1 MKISPHWIRDFV
13 NLKVDERKL
22 AEDLTMAGLA
32 VEGITGE
39 GASTV
44 FEMEITTN
52 RPDAMNHYGIAREC
66 SAIYDIDL
74 KPFGGDVASCVSTN
88 VSKLSKSKGLETSA
102 TSETSETSITIE
114 DAQGCARYTGQV
126 LRNVT
131 IGPSPEHVVRRL
143 QSVDQ
148 RSINNAADATNYVLW
163 EIGHPTHV
171 FDLDLLEG
179 RKIIVR
185 RARPGE
191 ALKTLDGVDRK
202 LSPDDLVIAD
212 AVKPVALAGVMG
224 GEDSKVTEKTR
235 NILIEAAWFD
245 PVTIR
250 RTAKRHGLHTDASH
264 RFERGADWGATTV
277 ACARVA
283 QLILESAGGELVG
296 DLIDA
301 VGRKLERNPVQLRRS
316 EVARILGKDIPEQ
329 EIERILRRLGF
340 GITPNRVAQP
350 PSHPITPT
358 NWRAG
363 DPGSAVRTGTP
374 HMSGGAHAAMA
385 EELSSFTV
393 QIPSWRLD
401 IEREIDL
408 IEEIARIHGYNQ
420 FPNTLPEFSG
430 AVVELPDAP
439 KDARLRQSLLALGYD
454 EAMSLTFVSKEDAQA
469 FSSAPAVQIANPL
482 SEEAA
487 FMRTSLIPGML
498 NMLGWNLNRGNNDVR
513 LFEAGNIYE
522 MTGQRTDERKRISIG
537 ATGNAQT
544 ASWEQ
549 KARPY
554 TFFDMK
560 GDIEALLS
568 AFEHRALYYDALS
581 AQFFHPGRSARA
593 VMDGATVA
601 RFGQIHPDVA
611 TARKLRQDVY
621 VAEIYLDRL
630 YAHALHQPKYTPIPR
645 YPAVDRDFSFI
656 FDDAVTFERIRSAVD
671 VLHLDELR
679 SFIPVEIFRG
689 GAIPAGKYSVLLRAE
704 FQSAERTLRDE
715 EVALWAQQII
725 KTLAALGGVQRA

>member
-1 MKISPHWIRDFV
+1 MKISPQWIRDFV
-13 NLKVDERKL
+13 DLKVDERKL

-66 SAIYDIDL
+66 SAIYDLEL
-74 KPFGGDVASCVSTN
+74 KALVPKIPPAAKAANLGAQGGTAQAAPFP
-88 VSKLSKSKGLETSA
+88 
-102 TSETSETSITIE
+102 IIIE
-114 DAQGCARYTGQV
+114 DAQGCARYSGQV
-126 LRNVT
+126 VRNVT
-131 IGPSPEHVVRRL
+131 IGPSPQHTVERL
-143 QSVDQ
+143 ESVDQ

-163 EIGHPTHV
+163 ELGHPTHV

-179 RKIIVR
+179 RKIVVR

-191 ALKTLDGVDRK
+191 VLKTLDGVDRT
-202 LSPDDLVIAD
+202 LSPEDLVIAD
-212 AVKPVALAGVMG
+212 ARKPVALAGVIG
-224 GEDSKVTEKTR
+224 GEDSKVTENTR

-250 RTAKRHGLHTDASH
+250 KTAKRHGLHTDASH
-264 RFERGADWGATTV
+264 RFERGADYAATTL

-296 DLIDA
+296 TQIDA
-301 VGRKLERNPVQLRRS
+301 IGRRLERAPVQLRRS
-316 EVARILGKDIPEQ
+316 EVSRILGKDIPQE

-340 GITPNRVAQP
+340 AITPSRVAQAP
-350 PSHPITPT
+350 SPVRSHP
-358 NWRAG
+358 RAAA
-363 DPGSAVRTGTP
+363 PP
-374 HMSGGAHAAMA
+374 ISGGAHAAIA
-385 EELSSFTV
+385 EEVSSFTV
-393 QIPSWRLD
+393 DIPSWRLD
-401 IEREIDL
+401 VEREIDL

-439 KDARLRQSLLALGYD
+439 KDARIRQSLLALGYD

-513 LFEAGNIYE
+513 LFESGNIYE
-522 MTGQRTDERKRISIG
+522 LAGQRTEERKRISLG
-537 ATGNAQT
+537 ATGNAQA
-544 ASWEQ
+544 ASWDQ
-549 KARPY
+549 KARLY

-560 GDIEALLS
+560 GDLETLLA
-568 AFEHRALYYDALS
+568 AFEHRTLYFDALS
-581 AQFFHPGRSARA
+581 AKFFHPGRSARA

-611 TARKLRQDVY
+611 SARKLRQDVY

-630 YAHALHQPKYTPIPR
+630 YSHPLHQPKYTPIPR
-645 YPAVDRDFSFI
+645 YPAIDRDLSFI
-656 FDDAVTFERIRSAVD
+656 FDDAVTFERIRNAVD
-671 VLHLDELR
+671 ALHLSELR
-679 SFIPVEIFRG
+679 SFVPVEVFRG
-689 GAIPAGKYSVLLRAE
+689 GAIPAGRYSVLLRAK
-704 FQSAERTLRDE
+704 FQSAERTLRDD
-715 EVALWAQQII
+715 EVALWAQQLI
-725 KTLAALGGVQRA
+725 KALEALSGVQRA